1 MRERAVQERAFLSSR
16 CQLLK
21 DTQWEHRVV
30 AGGGGR
36 TLISYKQVLPL
47 PWEGCRHRG
56 GGSVPLGKGERHDR
70 RGKDTW
76 ARRQSGER
84 KGSAVETSRGECP
97 LNRCQVQVV
106 LGAPPQA
113 PGPPSATPSLRLL
126 RRAEDMTDNTR
137 KIRSPKGRA
146 SMWVHSDTT
155 SPSKKPAL
163 SAPQEPQVLGAQI
176 RDRGPEGTI
185 SRSPYRLFVSCS
197 FEALNTVS
205 SPVPKATSSGRLL
218 MARRLPSG
226 HIPPPSACT
235 PLHPKSPCPD
245 HQ

>member
-1 MRERAVQERAFLSSR
+1 MRECAAQERAFLSSR
-16 CQLLK
+16 SQLLK
-21 DTQWEHRVV
+21 DTQWEHRAV

-47 PWEGCRHRG
+47 PWEGCRHRR
-56 GGSVPLGKGERHDR
+56 GGSVPPGKGERHDR

-97 LNRCQVQVV
+97 LNSCQVQVV
-106 LGAPPQA
+106 LGAPPQ
-113 PGPPSATPSLRLL
+113 STPSLRLL
-126 RRAEDMTDNTR
+126 WRAEDMTDNTR

-146 SMWVHSDTT
+146 SMWVHSNTT

-163 SAPQEPQVLGAQI
+163 SALKEPQVLGAQVP
-176 RDRGPEGTI
+176 DRGPEGTI

-205 SPVPKATSSGRLL
+205 SPVPKAPLLWEAAHGQTPSQRAHPTTQRL
-218 MARRLPSG
+218 
-226 HIPPPSACT
+226 HPSAPQIT
-235 PLHPKSPCPD
+235 LP
-245 HQ
+245 